1 MLGTT
6 ISHYKVTE
14 KIGEGGMGVVRS
26 PQRKRAMMNQWH
38 FRPGRL
44 RFLGAILFAG
54 LFCQFS
60 AEAEVVRFEI
70 VAVESPTFEG
80 RQFGSVG
87 RYEKIVARAFLE
99 VDPNDQHN
107 SGIVDLKL
115 APRNAAER
123 VEFVADVVILK
134 PIDLAKGNGRIF
146 YEVVNRGR
154 KISLSLINDAP
165 RGSDP
170 TVAAA
175 AGNGYLMREGY
186 TLVWSGWQGD
196 VPPGEDRLQLEVPVL
211 EGITG
216 TNQDEFIFDHDYN
229 PFIASLSY
237 PAADLDPL
245 KATLTVR
252 QNERD
257 PRATPSD
264 LSFEYFV
271 VSRGRVNAASPDQI
285 LIHRPSGFDNGAIY
299 EFTYP
304 ARDPV
309 VMGLAFASTRD
320 VVSFL
325 RQESFDPEG
334 NPNPLA
340 PNGSPAIRNAY
351 ALGISQSGRFLR
363 DFLYQGFNEDEKG
376 QMVFEGI
383 IPHVAGSRKTFTN
396 YRWAQPGR
404 FSQQHETHLTP
415 GDQFPFTYGVLTDPL
430 TGKRDG
436 ILARCLE
443 AQNCLKVMHTD
454 TAAEFWQAR
463 SSLVVTDT
471 TGADIELPANVRAYL
486 IASAPHGN
494 SIDAVPRRI
503 PNCLQLSNPLH
514 GGAPMRAL
522 VHALDRWVSKGVEPP
537 DSRFPSRAE
546 GTLVTPKPA
555 DMSFPSIPRLP
566 YNGRV
571 NELRVTDYGTQPPKE
586 GKAYPVFV
594 TKVDAD
600 GNDTAGIRMPAV
612 EVPSATYLGWNHRR
626 QGFAEGELC
635 LNTGSYVPFAET
647 RAEREASGDPRLSI
661 EERYPT
667 HEAYV
672 DEVKE
677 AVNRLLKDRLLLE
690 EDAQRMAEKAK
701 RSPISR

>member
-1 MLGTT
+1 MT
-6 ISHYKVTE
+6 
-14 KIGEGGMGVVRS
+14 
-26 PQRKRAMMNQWH
+26 NQCH
-38 FRPGRL
+38 FRRGRI
-44 RFLGAILFAG
+44 RFLSSILILV
-54 LFCQFS
+54 LFPLFS
-60 AEAEVVRFEI
+60 THTEAEVVRFE
-70 VAVESPTFEG
+70 VLEVESPTFEG
-80 RQFGSVG
+80 KEFGSVG

-99 VDPNDQHN
+99 VDPTDRHN
-107 SGIVDLKL
+107 AGIVDLKL

-123 VEFVADVVILK
+123 VEFVADVLILK
-134 PIDLAKGNGRIF
+134 PIDLAKGNGRLF

-154 KISLSLINDAP
+154 KRSLGLINDAP
-165 RGSDP
+165 WSNDP
-170 TVAAA
+170 TTAAD

-186 TLVWSGWQGD
+186 TVVWSGWQGD
-196 VPPGEDRLQLEVPVL
+196 VPPGEGRVLLEVPVL
-211 EGITG
+211 KGVTG
-216 TNQDEFIFDHDYN
+216 TNQDEFILSDDYI
-229 PFIASLSY
+229 PFGNLSY
-237 PAADLDPL
+237 PVADLDPA

-257 PRATPSD
+257 PRVTPSD
-264 LSFEYFV
+264 LSFEYV
-271 VSRGRVNAASPDQI
+271 VATPAGVGATSPNQI
-285 LIHRPSGFDNGAIY
+285 LIHRPSGFDRGAIY

-325 RQESFDPEG
+325 RREQSDPAG

-340 PNGSPAIRNAY
+340 PNGRPAIRYAY
-351 ALGISQSGRFLR
+351 AFGRSQSGRFLR
-363 DFLYQGFNEDEKG
+363 DLLYQGFNEDEKG

-383 IPHVAGSRKTFTN
+383 IPHVAGSRKMFTN

-404 FSQQHETHLTP
+404 YSRQHETHLTP
-415 GDQFPFTYGVLTDPL
+415 GDQFPLTYGVLTDTL

-443 AQNCLKVMHTD
+443 SQNCPKVMHTD
-454 TAAEFWQAR
+454 TSTEFWQAR

-494 SIDAVPRRI
+494 SIDAVPG
-503 PNCLQLSNPLH
+503 PTAYCQQLSNPLH
-514 GGAPMRAL
+514 VGASMRAL
-522 VHALDRWVSKGVEPP
+522 LHALDRWVSEGVEPP
-537 DSRFPSRAE
+537 HSRFPSRAE
-546 GTLVTPKPA
+546 GTLVTPDPVGI
-555 DMSFPSIPRLP
+555 SFPSIPKFT

-571 NELRVTDYGTQPPKE
+571 NGLRVTDYSAQPPRE

-594 TKVDAD
+594 PKVDVD
-600 GNDTAGIRMPAV
+600 GNDVAGIRMPAV
-612 EVPSATYLGWNHRR
+612 EVPRATYLGWNHRR

-635 LNTGSYVPFAET
+635 SLTGSYIPFAET
-647 RAEREASGDPRLSI
+647 REERKASGDPRLSI

-672 DEVKE
+672 DKVNE
-677 AVNRLLKDRLLLE
+677 AVNRLLEDRLLLE
-690 EDAQRMAEKAK
+690 EDAKRIVDRAK
-701 RSPISR
+701 RSPISN

>member
-1 MLGTT
+1 MTDQ
-6 ISHYKVTE
+6 Y
-14 KIGEGGMGVVRS
+14 
-26 PQRKRAMMNQWH
+26 P
-38 FRPGRL
+38 FRPVRL
-44 RFLGAILFAG
+44 RFLSSIFILV
-54 LFCQFS
+54 LFLLFS
-60 AEAEVVRFEI
+60 TDAEAEVVRFE
-70 VAVESPTFEG
+70 VLEVESPTFEG
-80 RQFGSVG
+80 REFGSVG
-87 RYEKIVARAFLE
+87 PYEKIVARAFLE
-99 VDPNDQHN
+99 VDPTDPHN
-107 SGIVDLKL
+107 AGIVDLKL
-115 APRNAAER
+115 APRNATER

-134 PIDLAKGNGRIF
+134 PIDLAQGNGRIF

-154 KISLSLINDAP
+154 KISLNLINDAP
-165 RGSDP
+165 RGTDP
-170 TVAAA
+170 TAAA
-175 AGNGYLMREGY
+175 DAGNGHLMREGY

-196 VPPGEDRLQLEVPVL
+196 VPPGEGRMRLEVPVL
-211 EGITG
+211 RGVTG
-216 TNQDEFIFDHDYN
+216 TNQDEFIFEHDYN
-229 PFIASLSY
+229 PFIANLSY
-237 PAADLDPL
+237 PAADLDPT

-257 PRATPSD
+257 PRVTPSD

-271 VSRGRVNAASPDQI
+271 VARARVIATSPDQI
-285 LIHRPSGFDNGAIY
+285 LIHRPAGFDRGAIY

-325 RQESFDPEG
+325 RREISDSEG
-334 NPNPLA
+334 NNNPLA

-376 QMVFEGI
+376 QRVFEGI

-415 GDQFPFTYGVLTDPL
+415 GDQFPFSYGVLTDPL

-443 AQNCLKVMHTD
+443 AQNCPKVMHTD
-454 TAAEFWQAR
+454 TSSEFWQAR

-471 TGADIELPANVRAYL
+471 TGADIELPVNVRAYL
-486 IASAPHGN
+486 IASTPHFS
-494 SIDAVPRRI
+494 SIDAVPG
-503 PNCLQLSNPLH
+503 PTAYCQQLSNPLH
-514 GGAPMRAL
+514 VGESMRAL
-522 VHALDRWVSKGVEPP
+522 LHALDRWVSEGVEPP
-537 DSRFPSRAE
+537 HSRFPSRAE
-546 GTLVTPKPA
+546 GTLVTPDPA
-555 DMSFPSIPRLP
+555 GMSFPSIPKFT

-571 NELRVTDYGTQPPKE
+571 NRIRVTDYSAQPPRE

-594 TKVDAD
+594 PKVDVD
-600 GNDTAGIRMPAV
+600 GNDLAGIRMPAV
-612 EVPSATYLGWNHRR
+612 EVPRATYLGWNHRR
-626 QGFAEGELC
+626 KGFAEGELC
-635 LNTGSYVPFAET
+635 LNTGSSIPFAET
-647 RAEREASGDPRLSI
+647 GAEREASGDPRLSI

-677 AVNRLLKDRLLLE
+677 AVNRLLEDRLLLE
-690 EDAQRMAEKAK
+690 EDAKRIVERAK
-701 RSPISR
+701 QSPITN

>member
-1 MLGTT
+1 MT
-6 ISHYKVTE
+6 
-14 KIGEGGMGVVRS
+14 
-26 PQRKRAMMNQWH
+26 NQCH

-44 RFLGAILFAG
+44 RFLSSIPILVFFF
-54 LFCQFS
+54 LFS
-60 AEAEVVRFEI
+60 TNAEAEVVRFEVLEI
-70 VAVESPTFEG
+70 ESPTFEG
-80 RQFGSVG
+80 REFGSVG
-87 RYEKIVARAFLE
+87 QYEKIVAQAFLE
-99 VDPNDQHN
+99 VDPTDQHN
-107 SGIVDLKL
+107 AGIVDLKL

-134 PIDLAKGNGRIF
+134 PIDLANGNGRIF

-154 KISLSLINDAP
+154 KISMSLLNDAP
-165 RGSDP
+165 RGNDP
-170 TVAAA
+170 TAAA
-175 AGNGYLMREGY
+175 DAGNGYLMREGY

-196 VPPGEDRLQLEVPVL
+196 VPPGEGRMQLEVPVL
-211 EGITG
+211 RGITG
-216 TNQDEFIFDHDYN
+216 TNQVEFIFEHDYN
-229 PFIASLSY
+229 PFVANLSY
-237 PAADLDPL
+237 PATDLDPA

-257 PRATPSD
+257 PRVTPSD

-271 VSRGRVNAASPDQI
+271 VARARVSATSPDQI
-285 LIHRPSGFDNGAIY
+285 LIHRPSGFDRGAIY
-299 EFTYP
+299 ELTYP

-325 RQESFDPEG
+325 RREKSDPEG

-340 PNGSPAIRNAY
+340 PNGSLAIRNAY

-415 GDQFPFTYGVLTDPL
+415 GDQFPFTYGLLTDTL

-443 AQNCLKVMHTD
+443 AQNCPKVMHTD
-454 TAAEFWQAR
+454 TSSEFWQAR

-486 IASAPHGN
+486 IASAPHGS
-494 SIDAVPRRI
+494 SIDAVPRRTL
-503 PNCLQLSNPLH
+503 NCQQLSNTLH
-514 GGAPMRAL
+514 AGAPMRAL
-522 VHALDRWVSKGVEPP
+522 LHALDRWVSEGVEPP
-537 DSRFPSRAE
+537 SSRFPSRAE
-546 GTLVTPKPA
+546 GTLVTPDPA
-555 DMSFPSIPRLP
+555 GMSFPSIPKLM

-571 NELRVTDYGTQPPKE
+571 NGLRVTDYGVQSPKE

-594 TKVDAD
+594 PKVDAD
-600 GNDTAGIRMPAV
+600 GNDAAGIQMSAV
-612 EVPSATYLGWNHRR
+612 EVPRATYLGWNHRR
-626 QGFAEGELC
+626 DGFAEGELC
-635 LNTGSYVPFAET
+635 LNTGSYIPFAET
-647 RAEREASGDPRLSI
+647 RVEREASGDPRLSI

-667 HEAYV
+667 HDVYV
-672 DEVKE
+672 EKVKE
-677 AVNRLLKDRLLLE
+677 TVNRLLEDRLLLE
-690 EDAQRMAEKAK
+690 EDAERIVERAK
-701 RSPISR
+701 QSPLSN

>member
-1 MLGTT
+1 MT
-6 ISHYKVTE
+6 
-14 KIGEGGMGVVRS
+14 
-26 PQRKRAMMNQWH
+26 NQCH

-44 RFLGAILFAG
+44 GFLSSILILV
-54 LFCQFS
+54 LFLLFS
-60 AEAEVVRFEI
+60 THAEAEVVRFE
-70 VAVESPTFEG
+70 VLKVESPTFEG
-80 RQFGSVG
+80 REFGSVG

-99 VDPNDQHN
+99 VDPTDQHN
-107 SGIVDLKL
+107 AGIVDLKL

-123 VEFVADVVILK
+123 VEFVADIVILK

-165 RGSDP
+165 RGTNP
-170 TVAAA
+170 TTAAD

-196 VPPGEDRLQLEVPVL
+196 VPPGEGRMRLEVPVL
-211 EGITG
+211 RGVTG
-216 TNQDEFIFDHDYN
+216 TNQDQFIFDHDYN
-229 PFIASLSY
+229 PFVANLSY
-237 PAADLDPL
+237 SAADLDPA

-257 PRATPSD
+257 PRVTPSD

-271 VSRGRVNAASPDQI
+271 VDRDRTGGAWTSPDLI
-285 LIHRPSGFDNGAIY
+285 VIHRPAGFDSGAIY

-325 RQESFDPEG
+325 RREKSDPAG

-340 PNGSPAIRNAY
+340 PNGSPAIRSAH

-376 QMVFEGI
+376 QMVFDGI
-383 IPHVAGSRKTFTN
+383 ILHVAGSRKMFTN

-404 FSQQHETHLTP
+404 FSRQHETHLTP
-415 GDQFPFTYGVLTDPL
+415 GDQFPFTYGVSTDTL

-436 ILARCLE
+436 VLARCLE
-443 AQNCLKVMHTD
+443 AQNCPKVMHTD
-454 TAAEFWQAR
+454 TSTEFWQAR

-471 TGADIELPANVRAYL
+471 NGADIELPTNVRAYL
-486 IASAPHGN
+486 IAGAPHGN
-494 SIDAVPRRI
+494 SIDAVPG
-503 PNCLQLSNPLH
+503 PTAYCQQLRNPLH
-514 GGAPMRAL
+514 VGASMRAL
-522 VHALDRWVSKGVEPP
+522 LHALDRWVSEGVEPP
-537 DSRFPSRAE
+537 HSRFPSRAE
-546 GTLVTPKPA
+546 GTLVTPDPVGIR
-555 DMSFPSIPRLP
+555 FPSIPKFT

-571 NELRVTDYGTQPPKE
+571 NGIRVTDYSSQPPRE

-594 TKVDAD
+594 PKVDVD
-600 GNDTAGIRMPAV
+600 GNDVAGIRMPAV
-612 EVPSATYLGWNHRR
+612 EVPRATYLGWNHRR
-626 QGFAEGELC
+626 EGFAEGELC
-635 LNTGSYVPFAET
+635 LNTGSYIPFAQT
-647 RAEREASGDPRLSI
+647 QDEREASGDPRQSI

-667 HEAYV
+667 PEAYF
-672 DEVKE
+672 DKVKE
-677 AVNRLLKDRLLLE
+677 AVDRLLENRLLLE
-690 EDAQRMAEKAK
+690 EDAKRIVEQAK
-701 RSPISR
+701 KSPISN

>member
-1 MLGTT
+1 MTDQYPFRLGR
-6 ISHYKVTE
+6 I
-14 KIGEGGMGVVRS
+14 
-26 PQRKRAMMNQWH
+26 
-38 FRPGRL
+38 
-44 RFLGAILFAG
+44 RFLGSILILVFFL
-54 LFCQFS
+54 LFS
-60 AEAEVVRFEI
+60 IEAAAEVVRFE
-70 VAVESPTFEG
+70 VLKVESPTFEG
-80 RQFGSVG
+80 REFGSVG
-87 RYEKIVARAFLE
+87 RYEKVVARAFLE
-99 VDPNDQHN
+99 VDPTDQHN
-107 SGIVDLKL
+107 AGIVDLKL

-134 PIDLAKGNGRIF
+134 PIDLAKANGRIF

-165 RGSDP
+165 RGNDP
-170 TVAAA
+170 ITKAD

-196 VPPGEDRLQLEVPVL
+196 VPPGEGRMRLEVPVL
-211 EGITG
+211 RGITG
-216 TNQDEFIFDHDYN
+216 TNQDEFIFEHDYN
-229 PFIASLSY
+229 PFVANLSY
-237 PAADLDPL
+237 PAADLDPA

-257 PRATPSD
+257 PRVTPSD
-264 LSFEYFV
+264 LFFEYFV
-271 VSRGRVNAASPDQI
+271 VARGRVSATSPDQI
-285 LIHRPSGFDNGAIY
+285 LIHRPSGFDKGAIY

-325 RQESFDPEG
+325 RREKSDPAG

-340 PNGSPAIRNAY
+340 PNGRPAIRYAY
-351 ALGISQSGRFLR
+351 TLGISQSGRFLR

-376 QMVFEGI
+376 RMVFEGI
-383 IPHVAGSRKTFTN
+383 VPHVAGSRKMFTN

-404 FSQQHETHLTP
+404 YSRQHETHLTP

-443 AQNCLKVMHTD
+443 AQNCPKVMHTD
-454 TAAEFWQAR
+454 TSTEFWQAR

-471 TGADIELPANVRAYL
+471 IGADVELPANVRAYL

-494 SIDAVPRRI
+494 SIDAVPG
-503 PNCLQLSNPLH
+503 PTAYCQQFSNPLH
-514 GGAPMRAL
+514 VGASMRAL
-522 VHALDRWVSKGVEPP
+522 LQALDRWVSEGVEPP
-537 DSRFPSRAE
+537 HSRFPSRAE
-546 GTLVTPKPA
+546 GTLVTPDPVGI
-555 DMSFPSIPRLP
+555 SFPSIPKFT

-571 NELRVTDYGTQPPKE
+571 NGLRVTDYSAQPPRE

-594 TKVDAD
+594 PKVDVD
-600 GNDTAGIRMPAV
+600 GNDVAGIRMAAV
-612 EVPSATYLGWNHRR
+612 EVPRATYLGWNHRR

-635 LNTGSYVPFAET
+635 SLTGSYIPFAET
-647 RAEREASGDPRLSI
+647 RDERKASGDPRLSI
-661 EERYPT
+661 EERYPA

-672 DEVKE
+672 DKVKE
-677 AVNRLLKDRLLLE
+677 AVNRLLEDRLLLE
-690 EDAQRMAEKAK
+690 EDAKRIVERAK
-701 RSPISR
+701 QSPISN

>member
-1 MLGTT
+1 L
-6 ISHYKVTE
+6 S
-14 KIGEGGMGVVRS
+14 
-26 PQRKRAMMNQWH
+26 
-38 FRPGRL
+38 
-44 RFLGAILFAG
+44 AILILV
-54 LFCQFS
+54 LFPLFS
-60 AEAEVVRFEI
+60 TDTEAEVVRFE
-70 VAVESPTFEG
+70 VLEVESPTFEG
-80 RQFGSVG
+80 REFGSVG

-99 VDPNDQHN
+99 VDPTDQHN
-107 SGIVDLKL
+107 AGIVDLKL

-146 YEVVNRGR
+146 YEVVNRGNKR
-154 KISLSLINDAP
+154 SLGLINDAP
-165 RGSDP
+165 QGNDP
-170 TVAAA
+170 TTAAD

-186 TLVWSGWQGD
+186 TVVWSGWQGD
-196 VPPGEDRLQLEVPVL
+196 VPPGEGRVLLEVPVL
-211 EGITG
+211 RGVTG
-216 TNQDEFIFDHDYN
+216 TNQDEFILSDDYI
-229 PFIASLSY
+229 PFGNLSY
-237 PAADLDPL
+237 PVADLDPA

-257 PRATPSD
+257 PRVTPSD
-264 LSFEYFV
+264 LSFEYV
-271 VSRGRVNAASPDQI
+271 VATPVGVGATSPNQI
-285 LIHRPSGFDNGAIY
+285 LIHRPSGFDRGAIY

-325 RQESFDPEG
+325 RREQSDPAG

-340 PNGSPAIRNAY
+340 PNGRPAIRYAY
-351 ALGISQSGRFLR
+351 AFGRSQSGRFLR
-363 DFLYQGFNEDEKG
+363 DLLYQGFNEDEKG

-383 IPHVAGSRKTFTN
+383 IPHVAGSRKMFTN

-404 FSQQHETHLTP
+404 YSRQHETHLTP
-415 GDQFPFTYGVLTDPL
+415 GDQFPFTYGVLTDTL

-443 AQNCLKVMHTD
+443 SQNCPKVMHTD
-454 TAAEFWQAR
+454 TSTEFWQAR

-494 SIDAVPRRI
+494 SIDAVPG
-503 PNCLQLSNPLH
+503 PTAYCQQLSNPLH
-514 GGAPMRAL
+514 VGESMRAL
-522 VHALDRWVSKGVEPP
+522 LHALDRWVSEGVEPP
-537 DSRFPSRAE
+537 HSRFPSRAE
-546 GTLVTPKPA
+546 GTLVTPDPVGI
-555 DMSFPSIPRLP
+555 SFPSIPKFT

-571 NELRVTDYGTQPPKE
+571 NGLRVTDYSAQPPRE

-594 TKVDAD
+594 PKVDVD
-600 GNDTAGIRMPAV
+600 GNDGAGIRMSAV
-612 EVPSATYLGWNHRR
+612 EVPRATYLGWNHRR

-635 LNTGSYVPFAET
+635 SLTGSYIPFAET
-647 RAEREASGDPRLSI
+647 REERKASGDPRLSI

-672 DEVKE
+672 DKVNE
-677 AVNRLLKDRLLLE
+677 AVNRLLEDRLLLE
-690 EDAQRMAEKAK
+690 EDAKRIVERAK
-701 RSPISR
+701 KSPISN